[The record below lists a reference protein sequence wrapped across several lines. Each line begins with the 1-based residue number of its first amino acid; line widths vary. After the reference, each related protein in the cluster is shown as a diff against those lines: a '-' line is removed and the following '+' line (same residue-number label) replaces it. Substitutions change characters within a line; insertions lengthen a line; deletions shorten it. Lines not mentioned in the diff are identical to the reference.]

1 MKRNVGVFQ
10 GSLQG
15 VEVAL
20 CSSDPVEE
28 TDQFMRNR
36 IFTEEGDL
44 FNCVEDD
51 RGFEDGGVKR
61 VNAM

>member
-1 MKRNVGVFQ
+1 MEM
-10 GSLQG
+10 SL
-15 VEVAL
+15 
-20 CSSDPVEE
+20 SSSNPMEK

-36 IFTEEGDL
+36 IFTKEGDL
-44 FNCVEDD
+44 FDCVEDD

>member
-1 MKRNVGVFQ
+1 MRVFQ

-20 CSSDPVEE
+20 SSSDPMEE
-28 TDQFMRNR
+28 ANQFVRNR
-36 IFTEEGDL
+36 VFTEEGGL
-44 FNCVEDD
+44 FNCMEDD
-51 RGFEDGGVKR
+51 GGFEDGGVEQ

>member
-1 MKRNVGVFQ
+1 MRVFQ

-20 CSSDPVEE
+20 SSSDPMGEAN
-28 TDQFMRNR
+28 QFVRNR

-44 FNCVEDD
+44 FDCMEDD
-51 RGFEDGGVKR
+51 GGFKDGGVKR
-61 VNAM
+61 VNSM